1 MRRPKRP
8 DKYRS
13 PDGETHMR
21 RGWIIGGVMLM
32 ILGLTAYPTG
42 AATFAV
48 PAFQTQWVA
57 GEAITTNFWGPPTT
71 SDGKTEYYKDAP
83 SGQRTVQYFDKGRME
98 WTDPPGRVTN
108 GLLPVEMIRGR
119 VQFGDNTFVSK
130 APPNIPIAGDPSN
143 AGPTYAT
150 LGGRASGILAPAAQQ
165 AGAPVTTVM
174 SATGDISQ
182 GSATTGVTMAGY
194 DTQTQH
200 NVASVFL
207 NYRNRVGLATIGL
220 AISEPFRANFVV
232 SGLPKNDV
240 VVQVFERRMLTYTAA
255 NTPAF
260 QVEMGNV
267 GQHYYQ
273 WRYPPNAPPI
283 EPPL

>member
-1 MRRPKRP
+1 
-8 DKYRS
+8 
-13 PDGETHMR
+13 MR
-21 RGWIIGGVMLM
+21 RGWIIGGIALVL
-32 ILGLTAYPTG
+32 IGLTAFPAG
-42 AATFAV
+42 AAAFAV

-57 GEAITTNFWGPPTT
+57 GEAITTNFWGSPVTALPP
-71 SDGKTEYYKDAP
+71 KPEYYKDAP

-130 APPNIPIAGDPSN
+130 PPPNIPIAGDPSN

-165 AGAPVTTVM
+165 TGAPVTTVM
-174 SATGDISQ
+174 SATGDLSQ
-182 GSATTGVTMAGY
+182 GSAAAGVAMGGY

-232 SGLPKNDV
+232 SGLPKNDI
-240 VVQVFERRMLTYTAA
+240 VVQVFEPDIRT
-255 NTPAF
+255 
-260 QVEMGNV
+260 
-267 GQHYYQ
+267 
-273 WRYPPNAPPI
+273 
-283 EPPL
+283 

>member
-1 MRRPKRP
+1 
-8 DKYRS
+8 
-13 PDGETHMR
+13 MR
-21 RGWIIGGVMLM
+21 RGWIIGGIMLM
-32 ILGLTAYPTG
+32 ILGLTAYPASAT
-42 AATFAV
+42 TFAA
-48 PAFQTQWVA
+48 PDFQTQWVA
-57 GEAITTNFWGPPTT
+57 GEAIQTNFWGPPTT
-71 SDGKTEYYKDAP
+71 SDGGRKEYYKDAP

-119 VQFGDNTFVSK
+119 VQFGDATFVSK
-130 APPNIPIAGDPSN
+130 PPPNIPIAGDPSN

-150 LGGRASGILAPAAQQ
+150 IGGRASGILAPAKQQ
-165 AGAPVTTVM
+165 TGASITTVM
-174 SATGDISQ
+174 DAVGNISQ
-182 GSATTGVTMAGY
+182 GSAATNVTMGGY

-200 NVASVFL
+200 NVASVFRD
-207 NYRNRVGLATIGL
+207 YRNRAGVDTIGL
-220 AISEPFRANFVV
+220 AISEPFRAGFVV
-232 SGLPKNDV
+232 SGLPKDV
-240 VVQVFERRMLTYTAA
+240 VVQIFERRVLTYTAA

>member
-1 MRRPKRP
+1 
-8 DKYRS
+8 
-13 PDGETHMR
+13 MR
-21 RGWIIGGVMLM
+21 RGWIIGGVVLM
-32 ILGLTAYPTG
+32 IVGLTASPTG
-42 AATFAV
+42 AATFAI

-57 GEAITTNFWGPPTT
+57 GEAITTNFWGPPVAG
-71 SDGKTEYYKDAP
+71 SPPKTEYYKDAP

-98 WTDPPGRVTN
+98 WMDPPGLLTN

-119 VQFGDNTFVSK
+119 VQFGDTAFVSK
-130 APPNIPIAGDPSN
+130 PPPNIPIAGDPSN

-150 LGGRASGILAPAAQQ
+150 LGGRASGILAPAPQQ
-165 AGAPVTTVM
+165 TGAPVTTAMDAVGNI
-174 SATGDISQ
+174 TQ
-182 GSATTGVTMAGY
+182 GSAASGVTMGGY

-207 NYRNRVGLATIGL
+207 NYRNQVGLATIGL
-220 AISEPFRANFVV
+220 AISEPFRAGFVV
-232 SGLPKNDV
+232 SGLPKQV
-240 VVQVFERRMLTYTAA
+240 VVQVFERRVLTYTAA

>member
-1 MRRPKRP
+1 
-8 DKYRS
+8 
-13 PDGETHMR
+13 MR
-21 RGWIIGGVMLM
+21 RGCIIGGVVLL
-32 ILGLTAYPTG
+32 IIGLTAFPVG
-42 AATFAV
+42 AAAFAE

-71 SDGKTEYYKDAP
+71 SDGGRWEYYKDAAA
-83 SGQRTVQYFDKGRME
+83 GRRHVQYFDKGRME

-119 VQFGDNTFVSK
+119 VQFGDATFVSK
-130 APPNIPIAGDPSN
+130 PPPNIPIAGDPSN

-150 LGGRASGILAPAAQQ
+150 LGSRASGILAPAPAQT
-165 AGAPVTTVM
+165 GAPITTVM

-182 GSATTGVTMAGY
+182 GPAISGVAMGGY

-200 NVASVFL
+200 NVASAFL
-207 NYRNRVGLATIGL
+207 DYRNRAGLATIGL
-220 AISEPFRANFVV
+220 AISEPFRAGFVV
-232 SGLPKNDV
+232 SGLPKDV
-240 VVQVFERRMLTYTAA
+240 VVQVFERRVLTFTAA